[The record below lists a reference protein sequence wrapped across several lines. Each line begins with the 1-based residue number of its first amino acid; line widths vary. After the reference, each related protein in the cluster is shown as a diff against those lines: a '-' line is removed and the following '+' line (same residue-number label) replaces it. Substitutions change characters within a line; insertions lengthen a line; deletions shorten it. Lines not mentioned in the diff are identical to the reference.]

1 MKNRSNSSQTKNK
14 PETTNSDHF
23 LVCGLGSLGQHCIEE
38 LTAFRVKISAI
49 ELSVP
54 SHWEVDGLDQMLETL
69 YKGDCRQHTVL
80 EATNISRF
88 RAVLVVTSNDRVN
101 IDTAMVIRLLN
112 PDVRIVMR
120 SNKEGLNALLA
131 KQLGNFIAFE
141 PSKLSAPAF
150 TLAAMGDT
158 LLACFP
164 MADRFVQVVR
174 RSTSDYPSL
183 TGKTLLS
190 CETKSTRV
198 LAIETQQSEFLDF
211 YQWDMEDTIGNQD
224 SIITLEIRNQ
234 PDVAVKQNISDHS
247 LLNPLLDGVSGY
259 DSGTSESTSGFW
271 GKVKNQIKTFGP
283 KFVHWILKDQIRR
296 VTLFSSCTIM
306 ILLFAGVFLFNRFGP
321 GISALDA
328 FYNAIVLLLGGYPD
342 LLGSDLTFSLPIPNW
357 LRFLGL
363 LLTLS
368 GTVFMGLIYA
378 GITQYLLSARFRF
391 GKSEKLPFKNHVIV
405 YGVQKVGRE
414 VANQLKT
421 FGIPL
426 IGVAEDKFSHDIP
439 MIRQD
444 SADLDK
450 CLENANL
457 MGADSLIAL
466 SRDEL
471 SNLEIGLLAK
481 SIKPDLRL
489 VIRTYDERFSNHLA
503 QLWPQ
508 ALILS
513 TSALA
518 AKAFT
523 ASAFGENVPF
533 LFRIHTKPILVT
545 EYRIEENDTLVG
557 MVLAKF
563 RYGYGVI
570 PLMLTKA
577 GSNEPI
583 WFPVDDMLL
592 ETQDTLVVL
601 ATTEGLQRVEKGE
614 LLLAE
619 YELHIDI
626 PLRNQALFDGANIL
640 ARMTGVTLKECRNF
654 MDNLPAVFPE
664 ALYLHQ
670 AKLLMTMLKRNM
682 IKAELR
688 QRGY

>member
-1 MKNRSNSSQTKNK
+1 MKNQSNSSQTKSK
-14 PETTNSDHF
+14 PETTSSNHF
-23 LVCGLGSLGQHCIEE
+23 LVCGLGSLGQHCVEE
-38 LTAFRVKISAI
+38 LTAFGVNISAI
-49 ELSVP
+49 ELSIP
-54 SHWEVDGLDQMLETL
+54 SHWEVDGLDRMLETL
-69 YKGDCRQHTVL
+69 YKGDCRQNTVL
-80 EATNISRF
+80 ETTNISRF

-101 IDTAMVIRLLN
+101 IDTAMAIRLLN

-120 SNKEGLNALLA
+120 SSKEGLNALLA
-131 KQLGNFIAFE
+131 KRLGNFIAFE

-164 MADRFVQVVR
+164 MADQYVQVVR
-174 RSTSDYPSL
+174 RPTSDYPA
-183 TGKTLLS
+183 GKTLLS

-198 LAIETQQSEFLDF
+198 LALESQQSEFQDF
-211 YQWDMEDTIGNQD
+211 YQWDMEDSIGSQD
-224 SIITLEIRNQ
+224 SIITLEIRYH
-234 PDVAVKQNISDHS
+234 PDAAIRKNISDHS
-247 LLNPLLDGVSGY
+247 LLDPLLDGDSNY
-259 DSGTSESTSGFW
+259 DSETAGSPFGQ
-271 GKVKNQIKTFGP
+271 VQNRIKTLGP
-283 KFVHWILKDQIRR
+283 KLVHWILKDQIRR
-296 VTLFSSCTIM
+296 VTLFSSCTII
-306 ILLFAGVFLFNRFGP
+306 ILLCAGVFLFNRFGP
-321 GISALDA
+321 GISAVDA

-378 GITQYLLSARFRF
+378 VITQYLLSARFRF
-391 GKSEKLPFKNHVIV
+391 GKAEKLPFKNHVIV
-405 YGVQKVGRE
+405 YGIRKVGRE
-414 VANQLKT
+414 VANQLKA

-426 IGVAEDKFSHDIP
+426 IGVVAEDKFSHDIP
-439 MIRQD
+439 MIIQD
-444 SADLDK
+444 DADLDK

-489 VIRTYDERFSNHLA
+489 VIRTYDERFSSHLA
-503 QLWPQ
+503 RLWSQ

-545 EYRIEENDTLVG
+545 EYRVEENDTLVG

-583 WFPVDDMLL
+583 WLPVDDMVL

-601 ATTEGLQRVEKGE
+601 ATIEGLQRIEKGE
-614 LLLAE
+614 LMLAE
-619 YELHIDI
+619 YELHIDM
-626 PLRNQALFDGANIL
+626 PLRNQVLFDGANIL
-640 ARMTGVTLKECRNF
+640 ARMTGVALEECRNF

-670 AKLLMTMLKRNM
+670 AKLLQVMLKRNM
-682 IKAELR
+682 INAVLR
-688 QRGY
+688 QRDF